1 MPIPPSFTR
10 WSVLL
15 QYFFEFLIWSTEILW
30 WVLHPDCGLLSL
42 VFLKHFLT
50 SDPFNCKINSMYL
63 SELEKFMFH
72 EHFQI
77 IYIVF
82 YFFPHLF
89 VLQKVWILTQVSSWT
104 PVTCLSC
111 PAEPGL
117 LLTTINCKEKKMN
130 ITSDWAEPLQKNKN
144 KKNSPVQDP
153 VLLVSTISMDS
164 KTVFVQSQICK
175 AACFV
180 L

>member
-1 MPIPPSFTR
+1 MKVCAHFPPSFTR

-117 LLTTINCKEKKMN
+117 LLTTINCKEKKN
-130 ITSDWAEPLQKNKN
+130 EHYIRLGWTFAKKQKQ
-144 KKNSPVQDP
+144 KKQPSPGP
-153 VLLVSTISMDS
+153 GLVGFYYIDG
-164 KTVFVQSQICK
+164 F
-175 AACFV
+175 
-180 L
+180 